1 MPNNDEVARI
11 ETDFARQYDLD
22 LPGIRQDAAS
32 LREAVAG
39 PINNNGAATF
49 YTYNGT
55 QAFIPDLETIDPSQ
69 VVPDPRLSIRHIE
82 ANLDEAAK
90 YSQACLHLRMQY
102 GELARHRN
110 DTRFKGEEFV
120 RLDAV
125 HLHEVDEGLYKLP
138 WQEAADDAE
147 GLELALAQATVQQS
161 IPDAMT
167 GDVANGQKYAKL
179 LSDQVMSDQI
189 KQNAFISRSIANTE
203 KDKVEKLA
211 NSTATYR
218 AHMEYAT
225 WQETLAAAKATVAQ
239 LNAKLK
245 VAKRKEDYLRKDEGF
260 KLQRAFI
267 SRQLAWLQISEHCR
281 SGSELNYDER
291 LRATK
296 SLFDGN
302 LRPLIERAVVVND
315 GLKQVYGIDLPLGA
329 IAKGGI
335 LDQIS
340 AWLVKVSD
348 TIATWKRTQRL
359 TIVQIGVAD
368 KVTIAPDGK
377 TFETTFTVNDLNL
390 PNSDALL
397 RGVNFEF
404 IGDSRAPVSVSVTPP
419 AGVVLGGNIAPLW
432 LGRVCPVA
440 PSLELRPQHA
450 DLLWNGSP
458 KGNWKVT
465 GSLTSN
471 SGSAVDQIIMYL
483 WVVSA

>member
-1 MPNNDEVARI
+1 MPDNDEVARI
-11 ETDFARQYDLD
+11 ETAFARQYDLD
-22 LPGIRQDAAS
+22 LLGIRQDAAS

-82 ANLDEAAK
+82 ANLDDAAK
-90 YSQACLHLRMQY
+90 YSQACLQLRLQY

-138 WQEAADDAE
+138 WKEAADEVE
-147 GLELALAQATVQQS
+147 GLELALTQATIQQN
-161 IPDAMT
+161 IPEVMT
-167 GDVANGQKYAKL
+167 GDVANGQKFAKL
-179 LSDQVMSDQI
+179 LSDQMMSDQI
-189 KQNAFISRSIANTE
+189 TQNAFITRSVANTE
-203 KDKVEKLA
+203 KDKVETLA

-218 AHMEYAT
+218 ANMEYAT

-239 LNAKLK
+239 LSTKLK
-245 VAKRKEDYLRKDEGF
+245 VARRKEDYLRKDEGF

-296 SLFDGN
+296 SLFDEN
-302 LRPLIERAVVVND
+302 LRPLIERATVVND
-315 GLKQVYGIDLPLGA
+315 GLKQVYGIDLPLGDL
-329 IAKGGI
+329 AKGGI

-340 AWLVKVSD
+340 AWLVKASD

-359 TIVQIGVAD
+359 TIVQIAE
-368 KVTIAPDGK
+368 KIMIASDRK
-377 TFETTFTVNDLNL
+377 TFDATFTVNDLNL
-390 PNSDALL
+390 PNSNALL
-397 RGVNFEF
+397 RGMNIEF
-404 IGDSRAPVSVSVTPP
+404 IGDGKAPISVSVTPP
-419 AGVVLGGNIAPLW
+419 AGVVLAGNAAPLR

-440 PSLELRPQHA
+440 PNLELRPQQA

-458 KGNWKVT
+458 KGDWKVL
-465 GSLTSN
+465 GSLTSS
-471 SGSAVDQIIMYL
+471 SGSVDQIIMYL